1 MDSWIKLEECLMQ
14 KYPKVSNLR
23 SSVISFGNSSKS
35 VTQPLFYI
43 YLIGEDEDEDSAEDE
58 QDLDVNDI
66 FERYIF

>member
-1 MDSWIKLEECLMQ
+1 MQ

-23 SSVISFGNSSKS
+23 SSVICFGNYSKS
-35 VTQPLFYI
+35 VTQPLFYL

-66 FERYIF
+66 FERYIFSF